1 MSALDN
7 LPNPRNIAKLHCDD
21 DRGRQTFE
29 GAHRVT
35 DARAYV
41 PKGAAQWYLERPD
54 GTLRPLADAPAV
66 PNATSFVASQ
76 PPLAP
81 PPAPPPLD
89 AMRLALEYG
98 DRQAQLVAR
107 AYADAYKVA
116 GQSWAGVVQPLSAAL
131 QALSQR
137 VVTLETRLE
146 EVPQL
151 AAPEPEQ
158 PPQRSAL
165 DELAEGVL
173 SGVVQAAASGAMK

>member
-1 MSALDN
+1 MILDN
-7 LPNPRNIAKLHCDD
+7 LPSPRFIKALHCDD
-21 DRGRQTFE
+21 DRGRQSFS
-29 GAHRVT
+29 GPHRIN
-35 DARAYV
+35 DARAYA
-41 PKGAAQWYLERPD
+41 PKGAAQWYLERQD
-54 GTLRPLADAPAV
+54 GSLRPLTEPPAQDATTV
-66 PNATSFVASQ
+66 V
-76 PPLAP
+76 AP
-81 PPAPPPLD
+81 PPPPLD

-158 PPQRSAL
+158 PQQRTAL

-173 SGVVQAAASGAMK
+173 SGVVQAAASGALK